1 MNIREDLN
9 RAAPM
14 IDRLNDAI
22 RENPLAAGLIGAGLA
37 WMLLGA
43 KGLGTVAGLAK
54 DTAAGTI
61 SAAGTAGS
69 AASAGLRS
77 AGQAAAGAARG
88 AASIV
93 ADKAASIVPDID
105 VPSTDRI
112 SDAAANATSALS
124 EGVRS
129 VVSAGG
135 EYSLVVKSRL
145 SQGLERQPLLL
156 GAIGLAIGAGIA
168 STFATTEVE
177 SEWIGERGAKA
188 REAMTGA
195 LDEAKDR
202 ARVVLSE
209 VQEEASR
216 QGLTLETAK
225 EAASSVA
232 GKVRNVAESASEA
245 AKKPFTAATGR
256 S

>member
-37 WMLLGA
+37 WMLLGT

-54 DTAAGTI
+54 DTAAGTL

-77 AGQAAAGAARG
+77 AGQAAADAARG

-135 EYSLVVKSRL
+135 EYSQCGWLKDKFGLSWQVVPAKM
-145 SQGLERQPLLL
+145 SQWMGDPKVAPKVMEAVFTMQKLD
-156 GAIGLAIGAGIA
+156 
-168 STFATTEVE
+168 V
-177 SEWIGERGAKA
+177 AK
-188 REAMTGA
+188 
-195 LDEAKDR
+195 L
-202 ARVVLSE
+202 
-209 VQEEASR
+209 
-216 QGLTLETAK
+216 
-225 EAASSVA
+225 EAA
-232 GKVRNVAESASEA
+232 
-245 AKKPFTAATGR
+245 AKG
-256 S
+256 